1 MHTRK
6 QDENSKSCC
15 ILSGVHYFSFCF
27 FVFFGVVCWYLLST
41 KPAWSKTKHRKT
53 VTKHT
58 HIHKLRERE
67 AEADRKRDKATTI
80 TNVTRGSN
88 TKMNNVNTPSVQSFN
103 CYHVLSAAHACLRV
117 CVCASVCLSCTYSQD
132 VSIYGWLSS
141 ALRIRHIAIQ
151 LGACLRL
158 LCAKGGRVGAG

>member
-27 FVFFGVVCWYLLST
+27 FVFFWVVCWYLLST

-67 AEADRKRDKATTI
+67 RGRDAEADRKRDKATTI

-103 CYHVLSAAHACLRV
+103 CYHVLSAAHAFLCVCLRV
-117 CVCASVCLSCTYSQD
+117 CVPVCVCH
-132 VSIYGWLSS
+132 
-141 ALRIRHIAIQ
+141 ALIA
-151 LGACLRL
+151 
-158 LCAKGGRVGAG
+158 KMYPFTAG